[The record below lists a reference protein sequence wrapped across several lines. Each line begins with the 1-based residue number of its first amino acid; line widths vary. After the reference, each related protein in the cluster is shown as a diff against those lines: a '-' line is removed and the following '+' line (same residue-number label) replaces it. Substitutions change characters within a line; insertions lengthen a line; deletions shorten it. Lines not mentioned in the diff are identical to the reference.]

1 MAYPTN
7 LIDFCHK
14 KIMNIQKNFNIL
26 SIDFDFF
33 QDVSKDTMSRY
44 YPDGIDLGTE
54 ISKFVWAGYYANP
67 NSSKHL
73 EKVGILYKEYNTLK
87 EILMNNTSKNIPIL
101 IANSHFNIYKFIH
114 ENCDK
119 AKNKDKKINLIN
131 IDMHHD
137 MFNNDKSVDC
147 GNWLNYIIKDYSENN
162 LNKLNIQWI
171 ANPISYDC
179 FNLNKEIENI
189 ILKQTKQLNESK
201 NIKKYKKYKEIT
213 ALEQLENLN
222 QKIIKDNYKF
232 DLIFLCRSDAWF
244 PPHLDKYFEELVYL
258 LVCEYTNVV
267 AENHVLYCRDIDEI
281 VKKEKEIYKDIKK
294 NQRNSH
300 LY

>member
-1 MAYPTN
+1 
-7 LIDFCHK
+7 
-14 KIMNIQKNFNIL
+14 MNIQKTFNIL

-33 QDVSKDTMSRY
+33 QDVSKGTMSRY
-44 YPDGIDLGTE
+44 YPDSIDLGTE

-114 ENCDK
+114 ENYDK

-137 MFNNDKSVDC
+137 MFNNNKNLDC
-147 GNWLNYIIKDYSENN
+147 GNWLNYIIKEYGKNNENHETN
-162 LNKLNIQWI
+162 NNKLNVQWI

-179 FNLNKEIENI
+179 YNLNEEIENI
-189 ILKQTKQLNESK
+189 ILNQEEQKEQEPKEKKSKELK
-201 NIKKYKKYKEIT
+201 NIKRYKKLT

-232 DLIFLCRSDAWF
+232 DLIFLCRSDTWL
-244 PPHLDKYFEELVYL
+244 PPHLDKYFEEIVSLM
-258 LVCEYTNVV
+258 VCEYTNVV

-281 VKKEKEIYKDIKK
+281 VKKEKEIYKDNYKK
-294 NQRNSH
+294 
-300 LY
+300 